1 MSNNSQ
7 SRLDQLTGLRYFA
20 ALLVFVSH
28 LKWENS
34 ADFIKTIFGSGYVG
48 VSFFF
53 VLSGFVLSYS
63 YQDKIASGEITF
75 TKYMYLRFARLTP
88 LHFATLIPFIGLA
101 IYTEKFDPIILLAN
115 LSYLQSWIPH
125 SSAYFSFNAPS
136 WSLSNEMFFY
146 LCFFFLAVIPFRKLL
161 NIAIALI
168 AFVILCAVVVTIFFD
183 GEKLFGSNN
192 TIAHWMFY
200 IFPGFRILEFLCG
213 MILFHFWKSGYVK
226 NSNYIFPAYLIL
238 ILAMYF
244 ADFVP
249 EAFRLSLFFLPV
261 IVLFL
266 FAHLKGDGLIN
277 RFFKTKT
284 MILLGNASFAF
295 YLIHQPLIHIFKRLL
310 DKFNLDDLSFFL
322 ISLTAIT
329 LLSIATYLLYEKWA
343 ENKLKRFSYRI

>member
-7 SRLDQLTGLRYFA
+7 LKLDQLTGLRYFA

-28 LKWENS
+28 LKWDNS

-63 YQDKIASGEITF
+63 YQDKIAGGKITF
-75 TKYMYLRFARLTP
+75 TKYMYLRLARLTP
-88 LHFATLIPFIGLA
+88 LHFATLIPLIGLA
-101 IYTEKFDPIILLAN
+101 IYTERFNPIILLAN

-125 SSAYFSFNAPS
+125 SSVYFSFNAPS

-146 LCFFFLAVIPFRKLL
+146 LCFFFLAAIPFRKLL
-161 NIAIALI
+161 NIAIGLI
-168 AFVILCAVVVTIFFD
+168 TLVILCAMVVTIFFD
-183 GEKLFGSNN
+183 GDKFLGSNN

-213 MILFHFWKSGYVK
+213 MILFHFWKSGHVK
-226 NSNYIFPAYLIL
+226 NSNFIVPAYLLL
-238 ILAMYF
+238 ILAMHF

-249 EAFRLSLFFLPV
+249 EAFRMSLFFLPV

-277 RFFKTKT
+277 KFLKTKT

-295 YLIHQPLIHIFKRLL
+295 YLIHQPLIHIFKRSL
-310 DKFNLDDLSFFL
+310 DRFNLDDLSFFL

-343 ENKLKRFSYRI
+343 EKKLKQLSYRM